1 MSGNMTVD
9 RLRVVADAA
18 RKRLV
23 QMHFEAGVGHVGG
36 NLSCI
41 DMLLTISHCFTAPT
55 DEIILSKG
63 HSAGALYIM
72 LWSLG
77 LIDDQELRTFHGDG
91 TRLAG
96 HPPPK
101 TLPRVSF
108 GTGSL
113 GHGLSIAAGIALASK
128 FKSGSGQVFCVMSDG
143 EWQEGSTWEALIFA
157 HHHKLSNLNIFIDLN
172 GLQGFGG
179 TQDVAGMGDS
189 FMARLRAFTPNV
201 QLVNGHD
208 FEQLINCDP
217 AIVERHDQN
226 LPRINICETVKGNG
240 IARFEGKMESHYLPI
255 SSEDFESFVSS

>member
-1 MSGNMTVD
+1 MSGNLSAD
-9 RLRVVADAA
+9 SLRAVAESA

-23 QMHFEAGVGHVGG
+23 QMHFEAGVGHLGG

-41 DMLLTISHCFTAPT
+41 DTLLTISHSFAAPT
-55 DEIILSKG
+55 DEIVLSKG
-63 HSAGALYIM
+63 HSAGALYIT

-77 LIDDQELRTFHGDG
+77 LIDDDELSTFHGDG

-96 HPPPK
+96 HPPAK

-128 FKSGSGQVFCVMSDG
+128 FKNESAQTFCVMSDG

-157 HHHKLSNLNIFIDLN
+157 HHHGLSNLNIFIDKN

-179 TQDVAGMGDS
+179 TQDVASMGAS
-189 FMARLRAFTPNV
+189 FEAKLRAFTPNV
-201 QLVNGHD
+201 RVVDGHD
-208 FEQLINCDP
+208 FEQLMSCDP
-217 AIVERHDQN
+217 ASVERQDPN
-226 LPRINICETVKGNG
+226 LPQINICETVKGNG

-255 SSEDFESFVSS
+255 TKDDFESFVSR